1 MNVRG
6 IEWYSWLG
14 QHIHM
19 HARLETNRN
28 SSSSS
33 RNKRVKSTMKLVTHG
48 EEKGEVLTI
57 VRMRWAS
64 PRWFSSFAGIRIHHP
79 PARLASALILNT
91 DELAVKRQVVPN
103 RILKNRK
110 NYCYFTGTNFRRRL
124 RAASNWGTTDSTF
137 FIISAEHKM
146 HFYQFIISVKLP
158 GGHYK
163 IKSIHLIEDLLSHY
177 LLWHGIYFKTR
188 AECILN

>member
-1 MNVRG
+1 MGKRKEKSLPLSG
-6 IEWYSWLG
+6 WDE
-14 QHIHM
+14 
-19 HARLETNRN
+19 RLRDDFP
-28 SSSSS
+28 
-33 RNKRVKSTMKLVTHG
+33 
-48 EEKGEVLTI
+48 VL
-57 VRMRWAS
+57 
-64 PRWFSSFAGIRIHHP
+64 
-79 PARLASALILNT
+79 LASGFTIHQLDLP
-91 DELAVKRQVVPN
+91 VPSFWTRMN
-103 RILKNRK
+103 LLWRDKLCRIEFWKIEK

-177 LLWHGIYFKTR
+177 LLWHGIYYKTR